1 MDVMQCNLW
10 WHTSMMRVHFSVQTT
25 FFLKPSPCYL
35 KKKKIHATET
45 PHQGSPLFQGHFRLI
60 LRVVITH
67 TAPPWPLSDVLARPQ
82 YSLTM
87 AFEQHLGLAPVQP
100 NHHCWATSWLG
111 PNTAQPLPLSDIL
124 ARPQYSPTIA
134 VEWHCG
140 SAPIQPNYHHWATS
154 WLGPSAAQLSPL
166 SDMVWPQYSPTIAVE
181 RHLGLAPMQP
191 NHHHWATSW
200 LGPNTAQLSPLS
212 DIMVWPQYSPTIAIE
227 RHLGSALMLFLS
239 EEQCRG
245 GN

>member
-35 KKKKIHATET
+35 KKKKKN
-45 PHQGSPLFQGHFRLI
+45 PCNWNPSPR
-60 LRVVITH
+60 IT
-67 TAPPWPLSDVLARPQ
+67 PLS
-82 YSLTM
+82 
-87 AFEQHLGLAPVQP
+87 G
-100 NHHCWATSWLG
+100 
-111 PNTAQPLPLSDIL
+111 PLSLDFEGGHN
-124 ARPQYSPTIA
+124 PYSPTVAI
-134 VEWHCG
+134 EWCLG
-140 SAPIQPNYHHWATS
+140 SAPIQPNHGLWATS

-181 RHLGLAPMQP
+181 RHLGLAPMQT